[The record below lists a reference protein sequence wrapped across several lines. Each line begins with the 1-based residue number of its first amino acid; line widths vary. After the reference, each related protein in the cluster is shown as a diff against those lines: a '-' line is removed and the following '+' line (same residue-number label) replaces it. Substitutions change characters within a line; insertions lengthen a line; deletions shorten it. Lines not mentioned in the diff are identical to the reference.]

1 MTASPFFAHMTTLI
15 ITLPQETASPASLY
29 DYVLTSDGSTV
40 GEQSRAALALLPLAG
55 RIDDVVAVVPA
66 RYLSWHQVQL
76 PKGTLGRRFYQEAS
90 PLRVRAVLEG
100 LLEER
105 LLDETAQL
113 HFALAPSPRD
123 DAPVW
128 VAVCDRAWLQAA
140 LQALEQSGR
149 PVSRIVPEFAPDER
163 MDVLHVIGEPTD
175 ARLVCTTR
183 GGVAVW
189 PATTSSVALLDWPS
203 DQALVA
209 EPAVAAL
216 AEQLFKRNATL
227 QQSAQRSLLASQ
239 SSWDLA
245 QFELVNSSGARTRK
259 RWSEALGSLLRAPR
273 WRAARVA
280 LLALLL
286 VNLAGL
292 NAWAWKEQAR
302 VNAQRTAIRE
312 VLTGTFPQVRV
323 VVDAPIQMAREVAAL
338 EQASGVASG
347 RDLETM
353 LGAFWAVAPAGSA
366 PAAIEFVV
374 GELRLKGLK
383 SDPEAVSALSFRL
396 KPQGY
401 AAHPEGNALVIKQ
414 VAAP

>member
-1 MTASPFFAHMTTLI
+1 
-15 ITLPQETASPASLY
+15 
-29 DYVLTSDGSTV
+29 
-40 GEQSRAALALLPLAG
+40 
-55 RIDDVVAVVPA
+55 
-66 RYLSWHQVQL
+66 
-76 PKGTLGRRFYQEAS
+76 
-90 PLRVRAVLEG
+90 
-100 LLEER
+100 
-105 LLDETAQL
+105 
-113 HFALAPSPRD
+113 
-123 DAPVW
+123 
-128 VAVCDRAWLQAA
+128 
-140 LQALEQSGR
+140 
-149 PVSRIVPEFAPDER
+149 
-163 MDVLHVIGEPTD
+163 
-175 ARLVCTTR
+175 
-183 GGVAVW
+183 VW
-189 PATTSSVALLDWPS
+189 PATASSVALLDWSS

-209 EPAVAAL
+209 EPAVAAW

-239 SSWDLA
+239 SAWDLA

-259 RWSEALGSLLRAPR
+259 RWSEALGSLWRAPR

-292 NAWAWKEQAR
+292 NAWAWKEQSR

-353 LGAFWAVAPAGSA
+353 LGTFSAVAPAGSA
-366 PAAIEFVV
+366 PTAIEFVA

-383 SDPEAVSALSFRL
+383 IDPEAVSALSFRL
-396 KPQGY
+396 KPQAY
-401 AAHPEGNALVIKQ
+401 AANPEGNALVIKQ
-414 VAAP
+414 VTAP

>member
-1 MTASPFFAHMTTLI
+1 MTTLI
-15 ITLPQETASPASLY
+15 ITLPQETASPSSLY

-40 GEQSRAALALLPLAG
+40 GEQSRAALSLLPLAG

-66 RYLSWHQVQL
+66 RHLSWHQVQL

-90 PLRVRAVLEG
+90 PLRVRAVLDG

-113 HFALAPSPRD
+113 HFAMAPSPRD

-140 LQALEQSGR
+140 LQVLEQSGR

-175 ARLVCTTR
+175 ARLVCTAR

-189 PATTSSVALLDWPS
+189 PAVASSVALLDWPPE
-203 DQALVA
+203 QALVA

-227 QQSAQRSLLASQ
+227 QQSALRSLQASQ
-239 SSWDLA
+239 SAWDLA

-259 RWSEALGSLLRAPR
+259 RWSEALGSLWRAPR

-353 LGAFWAVAPAGSA
+353 LGAFGAVAPAGSA
-366 PAAIEFVV
+366 PIAIEFVAS
-374 GELRLKGLK
+374 ELRLNGLK
-383 SDPEAVSALSFRL
+383 MAPEAVSALSFRL

-401 AAHPEGNALVIKQ
+401 AANPEGNALVIKQ
-414 VAAP
+414 ATAP